1 MKFILLMKLNKVSEI
16 LQNYYDKW
24 LVGFKETKGGRRFAL
39 EGGMP
44 DVLNQNIL
52 FLGAGAGFV
61 SKTTHYQLKSRE
73 QAKRDSFDILTKN
86 SAELMEK

>member
-1 MKFILLMKLNKVSEI
+1 MKFILLMKLNKASKI

-61 SKTTHYQLKSRE
+61 SKTTHYQLKVE
-73 QAKRDSFDILTKN
+73 NKQNEILFDILTKN
-86 SAELMEK
+86 FVELMGK

>member
-1 MKFILLMKLNKVSEI
+1 M
-16 LQNYYDKW
+16 
-24 LVGFKETKGGRRFAL
+24 VGFKETKGGRRFAL

-61 SKTTHYQLKSRE
+61 SKTTLSIKSRE

-86 SAELMEK
+86 FVELMGK

>member
-1 MKFILLMKLNKVSEI
+1 M
-16 LQNYYDKW
+16 
-24 LVGFKETKGGRRFAL
+24 VGRFQRKKGGRRFAL

-61 SKTTHYQLKSRE
+61 SKTTHYQLKVE
-73 QAKRDSFDILTKN
+73 NKQNEIL
-86 SAELMEK
+86 LIF